1 MVVAGTRPELI
12 KLAPVMKSL
21 NELGVDYTFVW
32 SGQHYDYRLSR
43 IFLEQLALPNP
54 DENLGVGSGTHA
66 EQTARLMMA
75 LEKVIERRKP
85 EVVIAEGD
93 TNTVLAAAM
102 TSTKMGIPFAH
113 VEAGLR
119 SWDRTMPEEINR
131 VVADSL
137 AVMNFAPTELAVVN
151 LTHEGVDLSR
161 IELVGNTIVDVLMEN
176 LPKVEELKSEILGG
190 LDLEENK
197 FLLVTVHRQEN
208 TDDRARLESIISAL
222 RELSKE
228 VPVVFPIHP
237 RTASRIREYGTS
249 LEGIR
254 VVEPLG
260 YLQFLSLL
268 SACLAVLTD
277 SGGVQE
283 EAFTLGVPA
292 VTLRY
297 NTERPETVRLGG
309 NFLVGTNREDIVKRT
324 KYVIERRDEISKKIR
339 RTVNPF
345 GDGRSGE
352 RIAKILASRKFE
364 IRSSDTRADPYVTY
378 ALRRNAV
385 GEEVLS
391 MYNSEGMA
399 TASRS
404 LAKFVTVRCPVSMLR
419 SESGSTK

>member
-1 MVVAGTRPELI
+1 MIVAGTRPELI
-12 KLAPVMKSL
+12 KLAPVIKSL
-21 NELGVDYTFVW
+21 NELGLDYTFVW

-66 EQTARLMMA
+66 EQTARLMTA

-85 EVVIAEGD
+85 EIVIAEGD

-102 TSTKMGIPFAH
+102 TSTKMGVPFAH

-137 AVMNFAPTELAVVN
+137 ATMNFAPTELAVVN
-151 LTHEGVDLSR
+151 LTHEGIDLGR
-161 IELVGNTIVDVLMEN
+161 IELVGNTVVDVLMEN
-176 LPKVEELKSEILGG
+176 LSRVKELKPKVLNELGLG
-190 LDLEENK
+190 ENE
-197 FLLVTVHRQEN
+197 FLLATVHRQEN
-208 TDDRARLESIISAL
+208 TDNGVRLRNIISAL
-222 RELSKE
+222 RELSE
-228 VPVVFPIHP
+228 EIPVVFPMHP
-237 RTASRIREYGTS
+237 RTTSRIGRYGAL
-249 LEGIR
+249 LEGIK
-254 VVEPLG
+254 VIEPLG

-283 EAFTLGVPA
+283 EAFTLGIPT

-309 NFLVGTNREDIVKRT
+309 NYLVGANRDEIVERT
-324 KYVIERRDEISKKIR
+324 RHVIERRDEIVRRIR
-339 RTVNPF
+339 EAENPF

-364 IRSSDTRADPYVTY
+364 IRSSDTRTDPYITY
-378 ALRRNAV
+378 ALRKNFS
-385 GEEVLS
+385 GEILS
-391 MYNSEGMA
+391 MYDSGGVA
-399 TASRS
+399 VASKS
-404 LAKFVTVRCPVSMLR
+404 LAKFFTVRGPASRLLTN
-419 SESGSTK
+419 SP